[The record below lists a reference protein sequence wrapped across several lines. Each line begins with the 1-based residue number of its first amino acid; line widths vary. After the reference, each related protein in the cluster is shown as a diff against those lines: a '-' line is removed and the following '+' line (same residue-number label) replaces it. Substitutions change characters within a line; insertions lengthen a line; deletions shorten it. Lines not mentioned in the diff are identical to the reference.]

1 MPSADIEP
9 RSVKVP
15 VAAKA
20 LGIAV
25 SSCWSEVKAGR
36 LRSFRYGRSVLI
48 PVAALEEWIADRER
62 EGAA

>member
-15 VAAKA
+15 IAAKA

-25 SSCWSEVKAGR
+25 SSCWAEVNAKR

-48 PVAALEEWIADRER
+48 PVAALDEWIAAREQ